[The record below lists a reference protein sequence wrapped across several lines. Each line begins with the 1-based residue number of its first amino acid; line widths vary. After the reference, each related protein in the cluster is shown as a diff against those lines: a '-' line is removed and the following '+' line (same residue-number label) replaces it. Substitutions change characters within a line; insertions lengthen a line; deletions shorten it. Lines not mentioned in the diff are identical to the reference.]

1 VIVEAGVAC
10 RPSIGL
16 SAHRSIQNDIA
27 GDRLYRCQE
36 QLRLLSEELVGL
48 LRSGNTADITELDK
62 TVKALHDGLVQL
74 RLRRAE
80 AEDAGRDLAEIEGRI
95 AILQSQIG
103 DATVLHSATD
113 SELMVASEVSSEEHL
128 P

>member
-1 VIVEAGVAC
+1 MIAEAGVAS

-16 SAHRSIQNDIA
+16 ATHLSIQNDIA

-48 LRSGNTADITELDK
+48 LRSGITADIAELDK
-62 TVKALHDGLVQL
+62 IVKALHDGLAQL

-80 AEDAGRDLAEIEGRI
+80 AEAASRDLAEIEDRI
-95 AILQSQIG
+95 AVLQSQIG
-103 DATVLHSATD
+103 GVPVLHSAD
-113 SELMVASEVSSEEHL
+113 FESSEASSEECL